1 MRIDN
6 TTAAGFIAPATD
18 PRTNANSA
26 RNPQDSVRISSF
38 ARGSADTD
46 RIARLSA
53 AVNAG
58 TYHVPAAQ
66 LAGNIIDETISG
78 SLLMWGR

>member
-6 TTAAGFIAPATD
+6 TTPAGIIAPATD
-18 PRTNANSA
+18 QRTNANSA

-38 ARGSADTD
+38 ARGSADSD
-46 RIARLSA
+46 RIAELSA

-58 TYHVPAAQ
+58 TYHVPALQ
-66 LAGNIIDETISG
+66 LAGNIIDETMLASG
-78 SLLMWGR
+78 L